1 MKKFIAPILCSAI
14 FIGCGGPPS
23 APSQNVVVPSNSN
36 KQAQQ
41 DLPAPTI
48 KVYVENSG
56 SMDGYVNGKTDFETA
71 VYSYLNDIQYAELG
85 IKSDSIA
92 TKNKLELYYIN
103 SIIHDFK
110 PDVKAFINALEPAEF
125 SRRGGN
131 RNTSD
136 MSDILSNILSQTSG
150 NDISIFVSD
159 CIFSPGRKYKKNDN
173 ADEYLDAQQ
182 IAIKGHFVE
191 KIKQNPKFAVV
202 VLRLNSQFNGIY
214 YNKFDEGKSITTT
227 RPFYMWIMGDC
238 NQLQSLLKEVD
249 IAQIKGSGVQ
259 NIYMASKPIKSLSY
273 GILPQQSIGNFKPDP
288 ANTKTSVL
296 KAKPVKT
303 GGNTS
308 FQLAIGV
315 DFSELLLPD
324 EYLTNPDN
332 YSVSNMAYELEIVK
346 NKNIQSSYTHILKLN
361 LTEPII
367 NKGIV
372 KITLN
377 NSMPT
382 WVEEYTDEVGLDI
395 NAEGAMEKT
404 YGLKH
409 LIGGVYDAYA
419 SNKEQEN
426 NHGVITVNIR

>member
-23 APSQNVVVPSNSN
+23 TPNQNVATPSSSSE
-36 KQAQQ
+36 QVQQ
-41 DLPAPTI
+41 ELPAPTI

-56 SMDGYVNGKTDFETA
+56 SMYGYVKGTTDFENA
-71 VYSYLNDIQYAELG
+71 VYSYLSDIQLADLGGKVANSAKNVMEL
-85 IKSDSIA
+85 
-92 TKNKLELYYIN
+92 NYIN
-103 SIIHDFK
+103 SKVIKHS
-110 PDVKAFINALEPAEF
+110 PDIEEFIKKLEPAEF
-125 SRRGGN
+125 RLRGGN
-131 RNTSD
+131 MGTSD
-136 MSDILSNILSQTSG
+136 MSDILKTILSQITD
-150 NDISIFVSD
+150 NEIAIFVSD
-159 CIFSPGRKYKKNDN
+159 CILSPGSKYQTRDN
-173 ADEYLDAQQ
+173 ADEYLVSNS
-182 IAIKGHFVE
+182 IGVKNNFYG
-191 KIKQNPKFAVV
+191 KISECQDFSVV
-202 VLRLNSQFNGIY
+202 VLRLISQFNGTY
-214 YNKFDEGKSITTT
+214 YNKFDEKTTINAN
-227 RPFYMWIMGDC
+227 RPYYIWLMG
-238 NQLQSLLKEVD
+238 NRSNLKKVMNEVGVD
-249 IAQIKGSGVQ
+249 KIKGSGVQ

-346 NKNIQSSYTHILKLN
+346 NKNLQSSYTHIIKLN
-361 LTEPII
+361 LTAPII
-367 NKGIV
+367 SKGTV

-382 WVEEYTDEVGLDI
+382 WVEKYTDEVGLDI

-404 YGLKH
+404 YGLKY
-409 LIGGVYDAYA
+409 LIGGVYEAYA

-426 NHGVITVNIR
+426 NHGVITVNIQ

>member
-23 APSQNVVVPSNSN
+23 TPNQNVVTPSSSSE
-36 KQAQQ
+36 QVQQ
-41 DLPAPTI
+41 ELPAPTI

-56 SMDGYVNGKTDFETA
+56 SMYGYVKGTTDFENA
-71 VYSYLNDIQYAELG
+71 VYSYLSDIQLADLGEKVANSAKNVMEL
-85 IKSDSIA
+85 
-92 TKNKLELYYIN
+92 NYIN
-103 SIIHDFK
+103 SRVIKHT
-110 PDVKAFINALEPAEF
+110 PDIKEFIEKLEPAEF
-125 SRRGGN
+125 RLRGGN
-131 RNTSD
+131 MGTSD
-136 MSDILSNILSQTSG
+136 MSDILKTILSQITD
-150 NDISIFVSD
+150 NEIAIFVSD
-159 CIFSPGRKYKKNDN
+159 CILSPGNRYQARDN
-173 ADEYLDAQQ
+173 ADEYLVSNS
-182 IAIKGHFVE
+182 IGVKNHFYE
-191 KIKQNPKFAVV
+191 KISECQDFSVV
-202 VLRLNSQFNGIY
+202 VLRMMSQFDGTY
-214 YNKFDEGKSITTT
+214 YNKFDQKTIINAN
-227 RPFYMWIMGDC
+227 RPYYVWLLGDRS
-238 NQLQSLLKEVD
+238 NLKKVMNKVGVD
-249 IAQIKGSGVQ
+249 KIKGSGVQ

-308 FQLAIGV
+308 FLLAIGV

>member
-1 MKKFIAPILCSAI
+1 MKKFFAPILCSAI

-23 APSQNVVVPSNSN
+23 TPNQNVATPSSE
-36 KQAQQ
+36 QVQQ
-41 DLPAPTI
+41 ELPAPTI

-56 SMDGYVNGKTDFETA
+56 SMYGYVKGTTDFENA
-71 VYSYLNDIQYAELG
+71 VYSYLSDIQLADLGEKVANSAKNVMEL
-85 IKSDSIA
+85 
-92 TKNKLELYYIN
+92 NYIN
-103 SIIHDFK
+103 SKVIKHT
-110 PDVKAFINALEPAEF
+110 PDIKEFIKKLEPAEF
-125 SRRGGN
+125 RLRGGN
-131 RNTSD
+131 MGTSD
-136 MSDILSNILSQTSG
+136 MSDILKTILSQITD
-150 NDISIFVSD
+150 NEIAIFVSD
-159 CIFSPGRKYKKNDN
+159 CILSPGNRYQARDN
-173 ADEYLDAQQ
+173 ADEYLVSNS
-182 IAIKGHFVE
+182 IGVKNHFYE
-191 KIKQNPKFAVV
+191 KISECQDFSVV
-202 VLRLNSQFNGIY
+202 VLRMMSQFDGTY
-214 YNKFDEGKSITTT
+214 YNKFDQKTIINAN
-227 RPFYMWIMGDC
+227 RPYYVWLMGDRS
-238 NQLQSLLKEVD
+238 NLKKVMNEVGVD
-249 IAQIKGSGVQ
+249 KIKGSGVQ

-296 KAKPVKT
+296 NAKPIKA
-303 GGNTS
+303 GGNKI
-308 FQLAIGV
+308 FQLAIGA
-315 DFSELLLPD
+315 DFSQMLLPD
-324 EYLTNPDN
+324 EYLTNPNN
-332 YSVSNMAYELEIVK
+332 YSVSNKAYSLEIVK
-346 NKNIQSSYTHILKLN
+346 NKNPQSSFTHIIKLN

-404 YGLKH
+404 YGLKY

>member
-23 APSQNVVVPSNSN
+23 TPNQNVATPSSSSE
-36 KQAQQ
+36 QVQQ
-41 DLPAPTI
+41 ELPAPTI

-56 SMDGYVNGKTDFETA
+56 SMYGYVEGTTDFENA
-71 VYSYLNDIQYAELG
+71 VYSYLSDIQLADLG
-85 IKSDSIA
+85 EKVANSA
-92 TKNKLELYYIN
+92 KNVLELNYIN
-103 SIIHDFK
+103 SKVIKHS
-110 PDVKAFINALEPAEF
+110 PDIEEFIKKLEPAEF
-125 SRRGGN
+125 KLKGGN
-131 RNTSD
+131 MGTSD
-136 MSDILSNILSQTSG
+136 MSDILKTILSQITD
-150 NDISIFVSD
+150 NEIAIFVSD
-159 CIFSPGRKYKKNDN
+159 CILSPGSKYQTRDN
-173 ADEYLDAQQ
+173 ADEYLVSNS
-182 IAIKGHFVE
+182 IGVKNNFYG
-191 KIKQNPKFAVV
+191 KISECQDFSVV
-202 VLRLNSQFNGIY
+202 VLRLISQFNGTY
-214 YNKFDEGKSITTT
+214 YNKFDEKTTINAN
-227 RPFYMWIMGDC
+227 RPYYIWLMG
-238 NQLQSLLKEVD
+238 NRSNLKKVMNEVGVD
-249 IAQIKGSGVQ
+249 KIKGSGVQ

-346 NKNIQSSYTHILKLN
+346 NKNLQSSYTHIIKLN
-361 LTEPII
+361 LTAPII
-367 NKGIV
+367 SKGTV

-404 YGLKH
+404 YGLKY
-409 LIGGVYDAYA
+409 LIGGVYEAYA

-426 NHGVITVNIR
+426 NHGVITVNIQ

>member
-1 MKKFIAPILCSAI
+1 MKKFFAPILCSAI

-23 APSQNVVVPSNSN
+23 TPNQNVATISSSSEQV
-36 KQAQQ
+36 QQ
-41 DLPAPTI
+41 ELPAPTI

-56 SMDGYVNGKTDFETA
+56 SMYGYVKGTTDFENA
-71 VYSYLNDIQYAELG
+71 VYSYLSDIQLADLG
-85 IKSDSIA
+85 EKVANSA
-92 TKNKLELYYIN
+92 KNVLELNYIN
-103 SIIHDFK
+103 SKVIKHT
-110 PDVKAFINALEPAEF
+110 PDIEEFIKKLEPAEF
-125 SRRGGN
+125 RLRGGN
-131 RNTSD
+131 MGTSD
-136 MSDILSNILSQTSG
+136 MSDILKTILSQITD
-150 NDISIFVSD
+150 NEIAIFVSD
-159 CIFSPGRKYKKNDN
+159 CILSPGSKYQTRDN
-173 ADEYLDAQQ
+173 ADEYLVSNS
-182 IAIKGHFVE
+182 IGVKNNFYG
-191 KIKQNPKFAVV
+191 KISECQDFSVV
-202 VLRLNSQFNGIY
+202 VLRLISQFNGTY
-214 YNKFDEGKSITTT
+214 YNKFDEKTTINAN
-227 RPFYMWIMGDC
+227 RPYYIWLMG
-238 NQLQSLLKEVD
+238 NRSNLKKVMNEVGVD
-249 IAQIKGSGVQ
+249 KIKGSGVQ

-346 NKNIQSSYTHILKLN
+346 NKNLQSSYTHIIKLN
-361 LTEPII
+361 LTAPII
-367 NKGIV
+367 SKGTV

-382 WVEEYTDEVGLDI
+382 WVEKYTDEVGLDI

-404 YGLKH
+404 YGLKY
-409 LIGGVYDAYA
+409 LIGGVYEAYA

-426 NHGVITVNIR
+426 NHGVITVNIQ